1 MQVRQLGA
9 TDLRVSALG
18 LGCARIG
25 GIFQGDARGFIDLL
39 SAAHDAGI
47 NFFDTAD
54 MYSQGE
60 SELLLGRAF
69 AGRRDQ
75 VVIASKAG
83 YRLPGQRRLAARL
96 KPLLR
101 PVIRLLKLKRSAL
114 PAAVR
119 GAPSQD
125 FSPAYL
131 QTAVEG
137 SLRRLRTDYLDL
149 FQLHSPPADVV
160 ARGEWAEALER
171 MKRAGK
177 VRYYGVSVDSIEA
190 GQAALAYPGI
200 SSLQLVISLL
210 EQDAVQTLLPRARA
224 RRLGVIARE
233 TLGNGLL
240 IKDARDVVLDA
251 YCATPQQKV
260 RRTQQLAD
268 YRREAA
274 ADGKTLAGLALDWVG
289 RLEGVSVALVGA
301 RSREQLAGLLRQ
313 LPTN

>member
-1 MQVRQLGA
+1 MQVRQFGD
-9 TDLRVSALG
+9 TELRVSELG

-25 GIFQGDARGFIDLL
+25 GIFQGDAGGFIDLV

-60 SELLLGRAF
+60 SESLLGRAF

-96 KPLLR
+96 KPILR

-125 FSPAYL
+125 FSPAHL
-131 QTAVEG
+131 QAAVEG

-149 FQLHSPPADVV
+149 FQLHSPAAEVV

-171 MKRAGK
+171 MKRDGK
-177 VRYYGVSVDSIEA
+177 VRYCGVSVDTIEA
-190 GQAALAYPGI
+190 GQAALQYPGI
-200 SSLQLVISLL
+200 ASLQFVVSLL
-210 EQDAVQTLLPRARA
+210 EQGAVETLLPRARE

-233 TLGNGLL
+233 TLANGLL
-240 IKDARDVVLDA
+240 IKEARDIDLDV
-251 YCATPQQKV
+251 YCPSPRDKA
-260 RRTQQLAD
+260 RRIQQLAD
-268 YRREAA
+268 YRSRAA
-274 ADGKTLAGLALDWVG
+274 AEGKTLAGLALDWVG
-289 RLEGVSVALVGA
+289 RLDGVSVALVGA
-301 RSREQLAGLLRQ
+301 RTREQLAGLLGQWR
-313 LPTN
+313 TR